1 MINEFDLEFL
11 KVLQEISKDLKI
23 VKVFL
28 ESNFE
33 KYKRFRDT
41 LIDLKLRYKINDEE
55 TIEIDN
61 LNNIQTYIMVKN
73 KLMMNYGF
81 TDEDIENFERIEKV
95 LNTII

>member
-1 MINEFDLEFL
+1 MFKEIDLKFL

-41 LIDLKLRYKINDEE
+41 LIDLKLTYNINDEE
-55 TIEIDN
+55 TIEIEN
-61 LNNIQTYIMVKN
+61 LNNIQTYIMIKN